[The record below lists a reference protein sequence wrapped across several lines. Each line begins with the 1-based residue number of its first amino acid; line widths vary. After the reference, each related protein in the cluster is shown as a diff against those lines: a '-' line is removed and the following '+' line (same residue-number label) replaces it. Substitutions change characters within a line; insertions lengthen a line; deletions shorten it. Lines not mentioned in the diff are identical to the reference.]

1 MECPYCKKEMCEGNI
16 PATRDELC
24 WYEGNHEYLPLAE
37 KGMPLTANPLFKT
50 QYATAHYCPDCR
62 IVIVPVP
69 TAEEVEGP
77 LTKLEKKLEARREQ
91 RDQERVQRQVE
102 KDAEKKQQ
110 KREKTRKKD
119 PWEV

>member
-1 MECPYCKKEMCEGNI
+1 MECPYCKKEMREGNI

-37 KGMPLTANPLFKT
+37 KGMLLCAKPYFKT
-50 QYATAHYCPDCR
+50 QYAAAHYCPDCR

-69 TAEEVEGP
+69 TEEETEGP
-77 LTKLEKKLEARREQ
+77 MAKLGKKWAAWEEQ
-91 RDQERVQRQVE
+91 RDQEREQRQAE
-102 KDAEKKQQ
+102 KNAEKKQQ
-110 KREKTRKKD
+110 KREKSRKKD

>member
-1 MECPYCKKEMCEGNI
+1 MECPYCKKEMREGRI
-16 PATRDELC
+16 PADREAVC
-24 WYEGNHEYLPLAE
+24 WYDLHKEFPYADGVSLSATPYFGP
-37 KGMPLTANPLFKT
+37 K
-50 QYATAHYCPDCR
+50 YATAHYCSDCR

-77 LTKLEKKLEARREQ
+77 MTKLKKKLEARREQ

-110 KREKTRKKD
+110 KREKSRKKD

>member
-1 MECPYCKKEMCEGNI
+1 MECPYCKKEMQEGKI
-16 PATRDELC
+16 PATQAAVC
-24 WYEGNHEYLPLAE
+24 WYEGNHEVLPLGEDGIKLSATPYFGP
-37 KGMPLTANPLFKT
+37 K
-50 QYATAHYCPDCR
+50 YATAHYCPDCR

-77 LTKLEKKLEARREQ
+77 MTKLKKKWNAREEHWT
-91 RDQERVQRQVE
+91 QERQQRQVE

-110 KREKTRKKD
+110 KREKSRKKD

>member
-77 LTKLEKKLEARREQ
+77 MTKLKKKWNAREEHRT
-91 RDQERVQRQVE
+91 QERQQRQVE

-110 KREKTRKKD
+110 KREKSRKKD